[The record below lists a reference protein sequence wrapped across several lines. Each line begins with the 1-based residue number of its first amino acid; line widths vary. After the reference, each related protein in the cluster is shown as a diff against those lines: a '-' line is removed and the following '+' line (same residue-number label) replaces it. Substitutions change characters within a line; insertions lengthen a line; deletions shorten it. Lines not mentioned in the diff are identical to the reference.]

1 MTSTY
6 PDAFVVLDELRDRHI
21 DLRVERDDRLSFS
34 PRDAVDGALRAAIV
48 KHKPALIHLLSQTP
62 RDPDEDAVRQR
73 ERELRERLPETTR
86 NGGHIMLR
94 AVRPGDY
101 AAGICITYRE
111 PAAPGWMRCQ
121 VCAEAARR
129 VVAKLLD
136 DRQRAAARTTSSS
149 PVAEPG
155 VTP

>member
-6 PDAFVVLDELRDRHI
+6 PDAFVVLDELRDRHV
-21 DLRVERDDRLSFS
+21 DLRVERDGRLSFS
-34 PRDAVDGALRAAIV
+34 PRDAVDDTLRAAIV
-48 KHKPALIHLLSQTP
+48 EHKSTLTRLLSQKP
-62 RDPDEDAVRQR
+62 SGPPEEAVRRR
-73 ERELRERLPETTR
+73 ERELRERVPESTLR
-86 NGGHIMLR
+86 GGPILLL

-101 AAGICITYRE
+101 APGICITCRE

-129 VVAKLLD
+129 VVAELVA
-136 DRQRAAARTTSSS
+136 RRRSTAACTMPSRPA
-149 PVAEPG
+149 AEPG

>member
-1 MTSTY
+1 MSGFTS
-6 PDAFVVLDELRDRHI
+6 ALGVIDELRERGVE
-21 DLRVERDDRLSFS
+21 LRLVGDGQISAHPRNALDD
-34 PRDAVDGALRAAIV
+34 DARAAIV
-48 KHKPALIHLLSQTP
+48 EHKPALLRLLRQEP
-62 RDPDEDAVRQR
+62 CGPPEDAVRQR

-94 AVRPGDY
+94 AVRPGEY
-101 AAGICITYRE
+101 AAGICITCRE

-136 DRQRAAARTTSSS
+136 DRQRAAARTISSS